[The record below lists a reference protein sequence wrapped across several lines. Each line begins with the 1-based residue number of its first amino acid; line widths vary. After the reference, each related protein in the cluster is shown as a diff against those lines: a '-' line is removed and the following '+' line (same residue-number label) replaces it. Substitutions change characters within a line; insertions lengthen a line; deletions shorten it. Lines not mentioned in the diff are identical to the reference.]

1 MQARA
6 KIFIDEAK
14 FMPDYV
20 PNETPF
26 RGEQISELL
35 YHFKQLLEEPRRFS
49 QLAFITGPVGSGK
62 TLVAKKF
69 AKALEREAI
78 SASKRVKPVY
88 VNCRIDRTLYLV
100 LSRLLAQISPSSS
113 FRGFSAQE
121 LMAVLP
127 SFLLKEGVHLL
138 VELDE
143 VDGLV
148 AKEGGEG
155 LYPLVRLRETAEEQ
169 CLSLLLISKN
179 LGYMV
184 LLDRSVVS
192 SLQGP
197 VIRLKPYDKEQ
208 LYTILKLR
216 ADEAMSEGAVQDGSL
231 KLAASIAADQGD
243 ARYALELLYRAG
255 KLAEFE
261 GVSTITPEHV
271 RRARASLPPY
281 LTREELHYLSDQ
293 EGAIL
298 LALARALRLREKG
311 EVSLTEL
318 EEEYQEVCRPLGLTP
333 LHHTRIW
340 TLVNE
345 LKMKGLLETRLSE
358 GGTRGRFTLVSTQ
371 IPASLLQSELEGL
384 FAARG
389 RQL

>member
-1 MQARA
+1 MRS
-6 KIFIDEAK
+6 KIFADESK

-20 PNETPF
+20 PNEVPF
-26 RGEQISELL
+26 RDEQVNELL
-35 YHFKQLLEEPRRFS
+35 YHYRQVIEEPRRFS

-62 TLVAKKF
+62 TLIAKKLSQLIEEQ
-69 AKALEREAI
+69 AVNSPKRIKAI
-78 SASKRVKPVY
+78 Y

-100 LSRLLAQISPSSS
+100 LARILMQLSPTLS

-127 SFLLKEGVHLL
+127 SVLLKEKMHLL
-138 VELDE
+138 LELDE

-148 AKEGGEG
+148 SKEGAEG
-155 LYPLVRLRETAEEQ
+155 LYPLVRLREAAEEQ

-184 LLDRSVVS
+184 LMDRSVVS

-197 VIRLKPYDKEQ
+197 VIKLKPYDAEQ
-208 LYTILKLR
+208 LYVILRLR
-216 ADEAMSEGAVQDGSL
+216 AKEALNEGAVEDDSL

-255 KLAEFE
+255 KVAEYE
-261 GVSTITPEHV
+261 GKGAITPEHI
-271 RRARASLPPY
+271 RKARASMPPY
-281 LTREELHYLSDQ
+281 LTREELYYLTEQ
-293 EGAIL
+293 ERAIL
-298 LALARALRLREKG
+298 LALAKALKAKSRG

-318 EEEYQEVCRPLGLTP
+318 EGVYREVCRSLGLVP
-333 LHHTRIW
+333 LRHTRVW

-345 LKMKGLLETRLSE
+345 LKARGLVETRLSE
-358 GGTRGRFTLVSTQ
+358 KGARGRFTLVSTQ
-371 IPASLLQSELEGL
+371 IPVSLLQAELEGGL
-384 FAARG
+384 AARL
-389 RQL
+389 RLP